1 LGVRAA
7 KVLITSAQVWQ
18 IDVGDSLDQVSD
30 ATSMG
35 DERGT
40 ASASPIEDFLI
51 DLHQRI
57 SDVGGGKVADYIPEL
72 GKADADTFGM
82 ALATVDGE
90 TYATGD
96 ADHLF
101 TIQSVSKPFMYGY
114 ALQHYGRDYV
124 LRHVG
129 VEPTG
134 EAFNSIVLDE
144 VANRPFN
151 PMVNA
156 GAIAVAALM
165 PGYTAQER
173 IGTMLNLFSGLA
185 GRRLEIDEQV
195 FQSENASGHR
205 NRAIAY
211 MMLNSGMI
219 ERDPIEALDL
229 YFQQCSITVSC
240 RDLAMMAATLANDG
254 INPLPGQVGI
264 GVYSPPLAAQGNS
277 VRGIK
282 VCQDISNEFELHA
295 FNNRTNV
302 RSVIRR
308 VYRGDRVRS
317 SRLRT
322 AQERELL
329 DVEGAKSA
337 VIEVQGALFFGTTE
351 QLLRRIAELSETAR
365 YIIVDFKRV
374 HLADSS
380 ACKLILRL
388 AHSMRAGQTELL
400 FAEIANDGPLAG
412 ISRELAKHETERL
425 LRVFRDVDA
434 GLEWCEDQLL
444 TNMLHQN
451 TEPKF
456 ALSELDVFMGLN
468 AEEYRL
474 VETIV
479 NPLIFEKG
487 EVIIREGDQAKLFF
501 VLARGS
507 VSVQIKIPTRTG
519 EKRRRVASIG
529 PGLTFGEMALF
540 GGGARS
546 ADVIADEKVICY
558 GFAVQQLKELAGAHP
573 NIMMTIL
580 SNLTRDFSERLRHAN
595 EAIRSLE

>member
-1 LGVRAA
+1 
-7 KVLITSAQVWQ
+7 
-18 IDVGDSLDQVSD
+18 
-30 ATSMG
+30 
-35 DERGT
+35 
-40 ASASPIEDFLI
+40 
-51 DLHQRI
+51 
-57 SDVGGGKVADYIPEL
+57 
-72 GKADADTFGM
+72 
-82 ALATVDGE
+82 
-90 TYATGD
+90 
-96 ADHLF
+96 
-101 TIQSVSKPFMYGY
+101 
-114 ALQHYGRDYV
+114 
-124 LRHVG
+124 
-129 VEPTG
+129 
-134 EAFNSIVLDE
+134 
-144 VANRPFN
+144 
-151 PMVNA
+151 
-156 GAIAVAALM
+156 
-165 PGYTAQER
+165 
-173 IGTMLNLFSGLA
+173 
-185 GRRLEIDEQV
+185 
-195 FQSENASGHR
+195 
-205 NRAIAY
+205 
-211 MMLNSGMI
+211 
-219 ERDPIEALDL
+219 
-229 YFQQCSITVSC
+229 
-240 RDLAMMAATLANDG
+240 
-254 INPLPGQVGI
+254 
-264 GVYSPPLAAQGNS
+264 
-277 VRGIK
+277 
-282 VCQDISNEFELHA
+282 
-295 FNNRTNV
+295 
-302 RSVIRR
+302 
-308 VYRGDRVRS
+308 
-317 SRLRT
+317 
-322 AQERELL
+322 
-329 DVEGAKSA
+329 
-337 VIEVQGALFFGTTE
+337 
-351 QLLRRIAELSETAR
+351 
-365 YIIVDFKRV
+365 V

-444 TNMLHQN
+444 SNMLHQN
-451 TEPKF
+451 AEPKF
-456 ALSELDVFMGLN
+456 ALSELDVFKGLN

-507 VSVQIKIPTRTG
+507 VSVQIKIPTQTG